1 MPSKTSYFNP
11 ALFRK
16 NLARFW
22 PLWGGASA
30 LGALAPLYLLAA
42 LIEEGFFYTA
52 GQPLEATIG
61 YYSILAY
68 IVPIVSLFYAALCA
82 LAVWSY
88 LYNARSVGMLHSL
101 PITRK
106 GLFVTSLLSGL
117 CMMLIPYAV
126 TGALTV
132 LVSLLAGIFE
142 PAGLLVTILGVL
154 GESLFY
160 FSAATL
166 IVFITGNPFAF
177 AAFYFIFHFIAA
189 GMEWLVSE
197 LMTEFYLGVS
207 QAYTGVAEFLSPT
220 VFLLRKLEVFAE
232 YQQITTPGGWIENG
246 GIQSVTLVNGWLI
259 AVYAL
264 VGVVLLAGAWALY
277 RRRRSE
283 SAGDVVAVGWMKPVF
298 RYGVALCA
306 ALTGGTLLYALFA
319 QASYHVTARPVPF
332 AVCMAIAGIVGYY
345 IASML
350 LAKSLKVFRGSGRGA
365 LATLLASA
373 ALCFVIAADPFGVED
388 YVPGA
393 GELTDAAVRIGSPYG
408 RSLYASTSDPAMIE
422 KLLDL
427 HQAIV
432 AEKDQLKG
440 RKQPWENAFY
450 VDLSYWTPG
459 DHVGRYYTL
468 PVSGESEAA
477 RLAMALAADPDTQE
491 NNLFRNVTPS
501 DSNDIIASRLIGGTA
516 GVYNT
521 ETRQREDI
529 DLTMEQA
536 NALEAAVRRDIQA
549 GRLGRTMFLTD
560 YEEYSR
566 SVYDGELYL
575 HYNLTYHRENP
586 DERNSSGSTRDT
598 GSRSVYFSISIYC
611 TETLNALEDMGV
623 LDNTHRLLTQAEQ
636 EAMTQYT
643 DLGSSGG
650 YYGEYYGYA
659 DTAYPDPG
667 AAF

>member
-1 MPSKTSYFNP
+1 
-11 ALFRK
+11 
-16 NLARFW
+16 
-22 PLWGGASA
+22 
-30 LGALAPLYLLAA
+30 
-42 LIEEGFFYTA
+42 
-52 GQPLEATIG
+52 
-61 YYSILAY
+61 
-68 IVPIVSLFYAALCA
+68 
-82 LAVWSY
+82 
-88 LYNARSVGMLHSL
+88 
-101 PITRK
+101 
-106 GLFVTSLLSGL
+106 
-117 CMMLIPYAV
+117 
-126 TGALTV
+126 
-132 LVSLLAGIFE
+132 
-142 PAGLLVTILGVL
+142 
-154 GESLFY
+154 
-160 FSAATL
+160 
-166 IVFITGNPFAF
+166 
-177 AAFYFIFHFIAA
+177 
-189 GMEWLVSE
+189 
-197 LMTEFYLGVS
+197 
-207 QAYTGVAEFLSPT
+207 
-220 VFLLRKLEVFAE
+220 
-232 YQQITTPGGWIENG
+232 
-246 GIQSVTLVNGWLI
+246 
-259 AVYAL
+259 
-264 VGVVLLAGAWALY
+264 
-277 RRRRSE
+277 
-283 SAGDVVAVGWMKPVF
+283 
-298 RYGVALCA
+298 
-306 ALTGGTLLYALFA
+306 
-319 QASYHVTARPVPF
+319 
-332 AVCMAIAGIVGYY
+332 MAIAGIVGYY

-350 LAKSLKVFRGSGRGA
+350 LAKSLKVFRGSGKGA

-393 GELTDAAVRIGSPYG
+393 GELTDAAVRIGTVYG

-432 AEKDQLKG
+432 AEKDQLKS

-459 DHVGRYYTL
+459 DHVGRYYSL

-501 DSNDIIASRLIGGTA
+501 DSNDIIASRLTGGTA

-598 GSRSVYFSISIYC
+598 ESRSVYFSISIYC

>member
-306 ALTGGTLLYALFA
+306 ALTGGTLLYSVFA
-319 QASYHVTARPVPF
+319 QAS
-332 AVCMAIAGIVGYY
+332 
-345 IASML
+345 
-350 LAKSLKVFRGSGRGA
+350 
-365 LATLLASA
+365 
-373 ALCFVIAADPFGVED
+373 
-388 YVPGA
+388 
-393 GELTDAAVRIGSPYG
+393 
-408 RSLYASTSDPAMIE
+408 
-422 KLLDL
+422 
-427 HQAIV
+427 
-432 AEKDQLKG
+432 
-440 RKQPWENAFY
+440 
-450 VDLSYWTPG
+450 
-459 DHVGRYYTL
+459 
-468 PVSGESEAA
+468 
-477 RLAMALAADPDTQE
+477 
-491 NNLFRNVTPS
+491 
-501 DSNDIIASRLIGGTA
+501 
-516 GVYNT
+516 
-521 ETRQREDI
+521 
-529 DLTMEQA
+529 
-536 NALEAAVRRDIQA
+536 
-549 GRLGRTMFLTD
+549 
-560 YEEYSR
+560 
-566 SVYDGELYL
+566 
-575 HYNLTYHRENP
+575 
-586 DERNSSGSTRDT
+586 
-598 GSRSVYFSISIYC
+598 
-611 TETLNALEDMGV
+611 
-623 LDNTHRLLTQAEQ
+623 
-636 EAMTQYT
+636 
-643 DLGSSGG
+643 
-650 YYGEYYGYA
+650 
-659 DTAYPDPG
+659 
-667 AAF
+667 

>member
-246 GIQSVTLVNGWLI
+246 GIQSVTLVKCWLI
-259 AVYAL
+259 AV
-264 VGVVLLAGAWALY
+264 Y

-350 LAKSLKVFRGSGRGA
+350 LAKSLKVFRGSGKGA
-365 LATLLASA
+365 LATLLASTA
-373 ALCFVIAADPFGVED
+373 PSAWRTTFPA
-388 YVPGA
+388 PG
-393 GELTDAAVRIGSPYG
+393 S
-408 RSLYASTSDPAMIE
+408 
-422 KLLDL
+422 
-427 HQAIV
+427 
-432 AEKDQLKG
+432 
-440 RKQPWENAFY
+440 
-450 VDLSYWTPG
+450 
-459 DHVGRYYTL
+459 
-468 PVSGESEAA
+468 
-477 RLAMALAADPDTQE
+477 
-491 NNLFRNVTPS
+491 
-501 DSNDIIASRLIGGTA
+501 
-516 GVYNT
+516 
-521 ETRQREDI
+521 
-529 DLTMEQA
+529 
-536 NALEAAVRRDIQA
+536 
-549 GRLGRTMFLTD
+549 
-560 YEEYSR
+560 
-566 SVYDGELYL
+566 
-575 HYNLTYHRENP
+575 
-586 DERNSSGSTRDT
+586 
-598 GSRSVYFSISIYC
+598 
-611 TETLNALEDMGV
+611 
-623 LDNTHRLLTQAEQ
+623 
-636 EAMTQYT
+636 
-643 DLGSSGG
+643 
-650 YYGEYYGYA
+650 
-659 DTAYPDPG
+659 
-667 AAF
+667 